1 MRPKCVENTD
11 FIRRHC
17 GSVAI
22 EAPSGRATGA
32 QRPFLTKGLSVHLL
46 GNGVCFH
53 SNHPAGASMSLT
65 GILARQGGWN
75 GNAFRSLE
83 DGPTALS

>member
-1 MRPKCVENTD
+1 MRPEPIKNTD

-32 QRPFLTKGLSVHLL
+32 QRQCFVKLPSVHLQ
-46 GNGVCFH
+46 GNGTRFH
-53 SNHPAGASMSLT
+53 SHHPAGEAIPSGTCL
-65 GILARQGGWN
+65 IRVFN
-75 GNAFRSLE
+75 
-83 DGPTALS
+83 P

>member
-1 MRPKCVENTD
+1 MRFEEAASYK

-32 QRPFLTKGLSVHLL
+32 QRL
-46 GNGVCFH
+46 GFFPYRRSILNGMEQFFI
-53 SNHPAGASMSLT
+53 SITLPGKQS
-65 GILARQGGWN
+65 RQGRAYSGLTN
-75 GNAFRSLE
+75 L
-83 DGPTALS
+83 

>member
-1 MRPKCVENTD
+1 MRPERIENID

-32 QRPFLTKGLSVHLL
+32 QRHCFNKLPPVHLQ
-46 GNGVCFH
+46 GNGTRFH
-53 SNHPAGASMSLT
+53 SIHPAG
-65 GILARQGGWN
+65 Q
-75 GNAFRSLE
+75 AFPFGTCLLRIFNV
-83 DGPTALS
+83 